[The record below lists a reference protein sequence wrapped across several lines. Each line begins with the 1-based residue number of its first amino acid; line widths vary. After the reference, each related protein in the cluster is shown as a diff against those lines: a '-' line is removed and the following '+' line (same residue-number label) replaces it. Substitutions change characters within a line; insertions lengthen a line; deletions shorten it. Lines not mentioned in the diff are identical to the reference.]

1 MNGPLNIRSGSQ
13 VQSRIIDAV
22 MAQATAADGGDQA
35 MRTLL
40 FLAIALVLA
49 SPPYM
54 PKGAVARTSGRRP
67 SDIHPFKE

>member
-1 MNGPLNIRSGSQ
+1 MNEPLNIRSGSQ

-22 MAQATAADGGDQA
+22 GAQATAANAGDQV

-49 SPPYM
+49 SPAA
-54 PKGAVARTSGRRP
+54 KASGRRP
-67 SDIHPFKE
+67 LPF